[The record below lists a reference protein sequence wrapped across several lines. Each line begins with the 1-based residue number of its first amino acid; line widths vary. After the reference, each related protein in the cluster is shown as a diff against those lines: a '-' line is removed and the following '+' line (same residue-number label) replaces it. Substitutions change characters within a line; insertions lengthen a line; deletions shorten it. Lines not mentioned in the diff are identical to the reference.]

1 MNAKWE
7 DLHDAAFRGV
17 AFYVKDIEGNG
28 GRRAI
33 PRAYPRKEVG
43 WTEDNGA
50 ELTQQQVTGILL
62 GNDYLTQLKQLL
74 AALNT
79 PGPGELVHPWYGV
92 QRVQVGKVT
101 HRLSTEEG
109 GIAYISFEVFE
120 AGQQL
125 FPSAQEDTTATTLSA
140 ADQAKA
146 ALANGDY
153 FEALDGLGS
162 MVDTLLD
169 DMQGLVANLPTLPDA
184 LNDWMDR
191 LNRFKDMAGIIVATP
206 GELIRD
212 VTNLVSDIKDLV
224 TEAPWALRVYDQLRD
239 KWAGDRA
246 ARAATKSLS
255 DNVAVNADTGFAS
268 SVTPT
273 ALVDISAPMAAN
285 IDDFTLMVVTAA
297 LIAKAETIATATF
310 ETSQE
315 ARRAGDDLAALLG
328 KQATVAVESGQRD
341 LWRALRELRFAVV
354 NDVRLRSVQLP
365 ELRRVSPAR
374 TTPVMLLAWR
384 ERGDAEQRDS
394 LVQRNRLRHPSFI
407 QPGQIIEVIDN
418 V

>member
-1 MNAKWE
+1 MAKWE
-7 DLHDAAFRGV
+7 DLHEASFRGAAFYLEDV
-17 AFYVKDIEGNG
+17 EGTG

-33 PRAYPRKEVG
+33 PHAYPRKNVG

-50 ELTQQQVTGILL
+50 ELTQQQISGILL
-62 GNDYLTQLKQLL
+62 GADYLDKLNKLL

-92 QRVQVGKVT
+92 QQVQAGKVT
-101 HRLSTEEG
+101 HRLSTQEG

-125 FPSAQEDTTATTLSA
+125 FPSQQEDTTATTLSA
-140 ADQAKA
+140 ADQVKE

-153 FEALDGLGS
+153 FAAIDGLGS

-184 LNDWMDR
+184 LNEWMDR
-191 LNRFKDMAGIIVATP
+191 LNRFKDLAGIIVAKP

-212 VTNLVSDIKDLV
+212 ITDLISDMKDLV
-224 TEAPWALRVYDQLRD
+224 TEPPWALRVYDQLRD
-239 KWAGDRA
+239 KWDGDRA
-246 ARAATKSLS
+246 AQSATKSLA
-255 DNVAVNADTGFAS
+255 DNVAVNASTGFAS

-273 ALVDISAPMAAN
+273 ALVDITDEMRTN
-285 IDDFTLMVVTAA
+285 IDDFRLLVVTAA
-297 LIAKAETIATATF
+297 LVAKAETVATATF

-315 ARRAGDDLAALLG
+315 AQNAGDQLAELLG
-328 KQATVAVESGQRD
+328 DQASIAVESGQRE
-341 LWRALRELRFAVV
+341 LWRSLRALRFAVV
-354 NDVRLRSVQLP
+354 NDVRIRSVQLP
-365 ELRRVSPAR
+365 ELRRISPSQ

-384 ERGDAEQRDS
+384 ELGNAEKRDS
-394 LVQRNRLRHPSFI
+394 LVLRNRLRYPAFILPS
-407 QPGQIIEVIDN
+407 QTIEVIGN
-418 V
+418 E